1 MYSLTRR
8 RIQRLDWTLLQII
21 HFYKHLSYYHH
32 HQNVVRNITSVKE
45 VIVSHP
51 PGIFIVIGCS
61 FLDRI
66 LETDLSKE
74 LTVKVGI
81 IEVFN
86 SLFGVNYSVRSI
98 SKDFTVMK

>member
-1 MYSLTRR
+1 MYSWTGR

-21 HFYKHLSYYHH
+21 HVYKHLSYYHH

-45 VIVSHP
+45 VIVSYP
-51 PGIFIVIGCS
+51 PGIFTVIGYS

-86 SLFGVNYSVRSI
+86 SLFGVNYSVQSI
-98 SKDFTVMK
+98 SKDFTVIK